1 MYESIVLSIVFL
13 SLTLVVFICAVGTVL
28 PLLLTRSNV
37 EDLMPIAMK
46 VVKASIIMAAVS
58 GALEL
63 VSPGTVVR
71 ETTIIIVTGVTF
83 VWSWVILYLLR
94 LRERRL
100 LT

>member
-13 SLTLVVFICAVGTVL
+13 SLAWVVFVCAVGTVL

-37 EDLMPIAMK
+37 NDLMPIAKK
-46 VVKASIIMAAVS
+46 VIKVNIIMAAVC

-71 ETTIIIVTGVTF
+71 EPNIVIVTAVTF
-83 VWSWVILYLLR
+83 IWSWVILYLLR
-94 LRERRL
+94 FRERRL
-100 LT
+100 ST

>member
-13 SLTLVVFICAVGTVL
+13 SLAWVVFVCAIGTVL

-37 EDLMPIAMK
+37 DDLMPIAKK
-46 VVKASIIMAAVS
+46 VVKVNIIMAAVC

-71 ETTIIIVTGVTF
+71 EPNIVIVTAVTF
-83 VWSWVILYLLR
+83 IWSWVILYLLR
-94 LRERRL
+94 FRERRL
-100 LT
+100 ST

>member
-13 SLTLVVFICAVGTVL
+13 SLAWVVFVCAVGTIL
-28 PLLLTRSNV
+28 PLLLTRSNI

-46 VVKASIIMAAVS
+46 VVKINIIMTAVC
-58 GALEL
+58 GVLEL

-71 ETTIIIVTGVTF
+71 EPSIVIVTGVTF
-83 VWSWVILYLLR
+83 VWSWVILYMLR
-94 LRERRL
+94 FRERRL